1 MPQPPVHIEPD
12 HVVQR
17 PAQRIEL
24 VTDPGDDDEPD
35 AAAPAALI

>member
-1 MPQPPVHIEPD
+1 MAQPSVAIEAD

-17 PAQRIEL
+17 PAQRIE
-24 VTDPGDDDEPD
+24 VVDPGDDDEPD